1 MKEIAKRVSRLLP
14 DKWYLELR
22 YKAKFGRFPNLK
34 NPKLYTEKVQ
44 WLKLYDR
51 KPEYCNMVD
60 KYEAKKYIANMVGE
74 QYVIPTYGVWDSFDE
89 INFDILPER
98 FVLKCTH
105 NSGGVVV
112 CLDKK
117 NLDFEKTRITL
128 EKRLKENYY
137 WHSREWQYKNVK
149 PRIIAE
155 EYLYDKEYPDDS
167 IMDYKLLCFDGEPR
181 LLYYAEENTDDPYS
195 DIYDMDFQKLDL
207 QFPEPNSP
215 ITAERPDKFE
225 EMKNLARKLSARS
238 PHLRVDFYYVNG
250 KLYVGELT
258 FYHCAGLV
266 DIKPENWNQILGDWI
281 ILPKDVRN

>member
-1 MKEIAKRVSRLLP
+1 MKELAKKLSQLLP
-14 DKWYLELR
+14 DKLYLSLR
-22 YKAKFGRFPNLK
+22 YKAKFGKWPNWD
-34 NPKLYTEKVQ
+34 NPQLYTEKVQ

-74 QYVIPTYGVWDSFDE
+74 QYIIPTYGVWDSFDE
-89 INFDILPER
+89 INFDSLPER

-117 NLDFEKTRITL
+117 NLDLEKARITL

-167 IMDYKLLCFDGEPR
+167 IMDYKLLCFDGEPK

-215 ITAERPDKFE
+215 IIAEIPDKFE
-225 EMKNLARKLSARS
+225 EMKNLARKLSAKS

-266 DIKPENWNQILGDWI
+266 DIKPEKWNQILGDWI
-281 ILPKDVRN
+281 VLPTEVRN

>member
-1 MKEIAKRVSRLLP
+1 MKKGDFKKLLCWMP
-14 DKWYLELR
+14 DRWYLAMR
-22 YKAKFGRFPNLK
+22 YREKLHCWPNLRA
-34 NPKLYTEKVQ
+34 PQLYTEKIQ

-51 KPEYCNMVD
+51 KPQYTKMVD
-60 KYEAKKYIANMVGE
+60 KYEAKAYIADIVGE
-74 QYVIPTYGVWDSFDE
+74 EYIIPTYGVWDSFDE
-89 INFDILPER
+89 IDFESLPNR

-112 CLDKK
+112 CLDRETFDIGKARQIIESCLAK
-117 NLDFEKTRITL
+117 
-128 EKRLKENYY
+128 NYY

-155 EYLYDKEYPDDS
+155 EYLYDTDHPDDS
-167 IMDYKLLCFDGEPR
+167 IMDYKFLCFDGEPR

-215 ITAERPDKFE
+215 VIASKPEHFE
-225 EMKNLARKLSARS
+225 KMKELARKLSKGF
-238 PHLRVDFYYVNG
+238 PHLRVDFYDVNG

-258 FYHCAGLV
+258 FYHCAG
-266 DIKPENWNQILGDWI
+266 IFEIRPEKWDRILGDWI
-281 ILPKDVRN
+281 TLPEKN